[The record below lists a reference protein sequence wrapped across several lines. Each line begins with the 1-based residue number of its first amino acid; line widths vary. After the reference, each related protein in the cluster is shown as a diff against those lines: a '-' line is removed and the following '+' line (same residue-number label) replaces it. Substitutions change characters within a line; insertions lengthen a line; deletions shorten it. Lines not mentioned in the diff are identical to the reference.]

1 MLSTHSNPGNQCA
14 MPIMGFQG
22 SRKSTAMICTKPP
35 GQDRGPISVD
45 RPPAHRSEFPA
56 GYSSAGCSPAEPAS
70 ASPATTTVARARPV
84 VRRDD
89 VIVTATQST
98 PQIIRPLQQ
107 RRPTDGRPKPSTMSP
122 YTCPP
127 CPCAK
132 HLSKDEAASTSP
144 HQEAQ
149 RGDLTDFACVYQVTG
164 WLPEARHS
172 TSSSSG

>member
-1 MLSTHSNPGNQCA
+1 
-14 MPIMGFQG
+14 
-22 SRKSTAMICTKPP
+22 MICTKPP

-127 CPCAK
+127 CPCA
-132 HLSKDEAASTSP
+132 
-144 HQEAQ
+144 
-149 RGDLTDFACVYQVTG
+149 
-164 WLPEARHS
+164 
-172 TSSSSG
+172 

>member
-1 MLSTHSNPGNQCA
+1 MLSTHNNPGNQRA

-132 HLSKDEAASTSP
+132 QQAQHEERKMGCLMVSLSNHEGD
-144 HQEAQ
+144 
-149 RGDLTDFACVYQVTG
+149 RGTPRAGADRGETTG
-164 WLPEARHS
+164 Q
-172 TSSSSG
+172 